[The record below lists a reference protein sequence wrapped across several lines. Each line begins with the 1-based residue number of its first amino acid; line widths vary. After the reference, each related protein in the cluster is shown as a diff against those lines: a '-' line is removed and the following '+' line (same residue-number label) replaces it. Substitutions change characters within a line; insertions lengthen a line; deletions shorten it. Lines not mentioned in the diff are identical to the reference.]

1 MEGLG
6 RLGHRGALHFK
17 FVDLTPKGIW
27 ARCWRSGCRR
37 SGGADAARRHVVSGI
52 MQTLVRNASIVDA
65 TAEEARPGNVLI
77 EDGVI
82 RDVDAKTSAGEGTT
96 IDVEGRTLLPGLI
109 DCHVHVVASLM
120 NIAENAA
127 LPAPIAVLR
136 SVPILKGMLER
147 GFTTVRDLGG
157 APYALAEAIAQG
169 LTPGPRLF
177 VCGKALSKTG
187 GHSDARPRYDNR
199 DANRWAG
206 NFGAL
211 GRIADGVDEVRR
223 ACREMLREGASFIK
237 VMANGGVASP
247 TDPVDWL
254 GYTVDE
260 LKAAVE
266 EARDAK
272 TYVAAHLY
280 TAEGIARAVEC
291 GVRTLEHCNRVD
303 ARAARM
309 AAEAG
314 AIAVPT
320 LVTYEALAQDGPGL
334 GLPAASI
341 AKIESV
347 RKAGLESLEILR
359 DAGVTMAFGTDLL
372 GPTHVRQAEE
382 FAIRARVLGAREI
395 LASATKVGAKV
406 LGMEGRLGVVA
417 EGALADLLV
426 VEGDPLKDITVLAEP
441 GKNLRLV
448 MKEGVVVHRAG
459 M

>member
-1 MEGLG
+1 M
-6 RLGHRGALHFK
+6 R
-17 FVDLTPKGIW
+17 
-27 ARCWRSGCRR
+27 
-37 SGGADAARRHVVSGI
+37 
-52 MQTLVRNASIVDA
+52 TLLRNARIVDA
-65 TAEEARPGNVLI
+65 TLPEPRAGNVLV

-82 RDVDAKTSAGEGTT
+82 RDVNAKTPAGDCAVIDAGEW
-96 IDVEGRTLLPGLI
+96 TLMPGLI

-120 NIAENAA
+120 DLAANAE
-127 LPAPIAVLR
+127 LPAPLAVLR
-136 SVPILKGMLER
+136 TVPILKGMLER

-187 GHSDARPRYDNR
+187 GHSDARPRYDAR

-211 GRIADGVDEVRR
+211 GRIADGVHEVRR

-247 TDPVDWL
+247 TDPIHWF
-254 GYTVDE
+254 GYTVEE

-266 EARDAK
+266 EARDAH
-272 TYVAAHLY
+272 TYVAAHVY
-280 TAEGIARAVEC
+280 TAEGIERAVEC

-303 ARAARM
+303 AKAARK

-334 GLPAASI
+334 GLPAASV
-341 AKIESV
+341 AKIETV
-347 RKAGLESLEILR
+347 RKAGLESLGILR

-372 GPTHVRQAEE
+372 GPTHVRQNEE

-395 LASATKVGAKV
+395 LASATTVGAQV

-417 EGALADLLV
+417 EGAIADLLL
-426 VEGDPLKDITVLAEP
+426 VEGNPLEDIRVLADP
-441 GKNLRLV
+441 QKHMRMV
-448 MKEGVVVHRAG
+448 MKEGVVVYRA